1 MPMLSSLSIRF
12 VINALFGAVLFLLLV
27 TGIFA
32 LFSTNQLSDD
42 LTFLRSETESVAENM
57 RQSITVLGDIE
68 QQIGQLSEAQSSL
81 QRLNQLE
88 SRLAEGSQASEQIDA
103 GLQELQAVAEKQN
116 ESVAAISQVTG
127 QIASNLELVSGPM
140 HSMITSSQLIN
151 QRALM
156 ALIDFYKLGQ
166 GDADAFE
173 AIEEHVQYINRG
185 LASITSALF
194 NVDATDDT
202 RQHLVTMRR
211 MLRPF
216 RGQVRNYSQM
226 EPSFA
231 RDRLGRDIIQSL
243 EEIIALADQIQTGSL
258 ELANRTAEE
267 ANQLAIQTQAAAHAQ
282 QEASVESARVL
293 ASALELVNS
302 STEASVTMTSELS
315 ATVMELTTSLE
326 VIPRVEQRIEQSVST
341 MQRAVS
347 GDQIERLGEAD
358 SRAEAARR
366 NAEII
371 PVVLLTLCIIALLA
385 SLLAGLLLQRLIVK
399 PLSHFVSG
407 VRRVTQNDLR
417 TSVDQTGAVGELR
430 DVIQSVNELID
441 SLRQNVMDMTRAG
454 RQITDSAQV
463 MKETS
468 VKTRQAL
475 MEQQRSEHAI
485 EESTSSLAEMVQ
497 SVADSGSF
505 AADTAKTADESIKLS
520 QQGVAF
526 AKTEMGHLSE
536 TVTKANSAILSLK
549 KDSDN
554 IGTVLEVIRSISEQ
568 TNLLALNAA
577 IEAARAGDHGRGFA
591 VVADEVRQLAQR
603 TGEATVEIQGLI
615 EQLQNSADRGADAIK
630 SGLSQVD
637 KNVEAT
643 QTVATA
649 LDSVIESVATIS
661 RLNLEIG
668 AVTQTQLEQ
677 LQAINQG
684 IISVR
689 EQSNQANVAVDAN
702 VSASENLNQTASQLE
717 QLVKRFTI

>member
-156 ALIDFYKLGQ
+156 TLIDFYKLGQ

>member
-1 MPMLSSLSIRF
+1 MLSSLSIRF
-12 VINALFGAVLFLLLV
+12 IINALFGAVLFLLLV

-68 QQIGQLSEAQSSL
+68 KQIGQLSEAQSSL
-81 QRLNQLE
+81 QRLSQLE

-103 GLQELQAVAEKQN
+103 GLQELQMVAEKQN
-116 ESVAAISQVTG
+116 ESVAAISHVTG

-151 QRALM
+151 QRALQT
-156 ALIDFYKLGQ
+156 LIDFYKLGQ
-166 GDADAFE
+166 GEEGAFE
-173 AIEEHVQYINRG
+173 SIEENLQYINRG
-185 LASITSALF
+185 LAAITSALF

-202 RQHLVTMRR
+202 RQHLVQMKRL
-211 MLRPF
+211 LRPF
-216 RGQVRNYSQM
+216 RSQVRKFSNM

-231 RDRLGRDIIQSL
+231 RNTLGREIVQSVEGII
-243 EEIIALADQIQTGSL
+243 ELADKIQTGSL

-267 ANQLAIQTQAAAHAQ
+267 ANQLAIQTQEAAQAQ
-282 QEASVESARVL
+282 QDASVESARVL

-302 STEASVTMTSELS
+302 STEASATMTSELS
-315 ATVMELTTSLE
+315 ATLMELTASLE
-326 VIPRVEQRIEQSVST
+326 VIPRVEQSIDQSVST

-358 SRAEAARR
+358 SRAEEARR

-385 SLLAGLLLQRLIVK
+385 SLLAGLFLQRLIVK

-430 DVIQSVNELID
+430 NVIQSVNELID

-463 MKETS
+463 MKDTS

-475 MEQQRSEHAI
+475 IQQQHSEQAI
-485 EESTSSLAEMVQ
+485 EESTSSLAELVQ

-505 AADTAKTADESIKLS
+505 AADTAKTADESIKQS

-526 AKTEMGHLSE
+526 AKTEMGHLAE
-536 TVTKANSAILSLK
+536 TVTKANTAILSLK

-603 TGEATVEIQGLI
+603 TGEATIEIQGLI

-643 QTVATA
+643 QTVAVA

-677 LQAINQG
+677 LQSINQG

-702 VSASENLNQTASQLE
+702 VSASENLNQTAGQLE
-717 QLVKRFTI
+717 VLVKRFSI